1 MGPDVELREA
11 ASISGPVYHFLRSR
25 RCPKFSGAAPPTGA
39 SRACGDPIE
48 TTAAGSKFRPRQG
61 FAHRAKRLD
70 GACAPPHLRWGPDV
84 ELREAASISGPVY
97 HFLRSRRCP
106 KFSGAA
112 PPTGAS
118 RACGDPIET
127 TAAGSKFRPRQGFA
141 HRAKRLDGACAPPHL
156 RWGPDAELREAVS
169 ASGPVCHF
177 LRSRRCPK
185 FSGAAPRHGCCS
197 RR

>member
-11 ASISGPVYHFLRSR
+11 VSASGPVCHFLRSR
-25 RCPKFSGAAPPTGA
+25 RCPKFSDAAPPTGA

-48 TTAAGSKFRPRQG
+48 TTAAGSEFRPRQG
-61 FAHRAKRLD
+61 FVLRTKRLD

-112 PPTGAS
+112 PPTGAE
-118 RACGDPIET
+118 RACGDPIEKPRPEVNSDRGKVLPIGQNAW
-127 TAAGSKFRPRQGFA
+127 TARARRPIC
-141 HRAKRLDGACAPPHL
+141 DGAPTWSCGRRRPY
-156 RWGPDAELREAVS
+156 RGPFVI
-169 ASGPVCHF
+169 F
-177 LRSRRCPK
+177 LEECLPTTS
-185 FSGAAPRHGCCS
+185 
-197 RR
+197 